1 MGLWLSLLWLQT
13 ETTSHMHSPMAIIN
27 RCRFT
32 YLVLLEL
39 DILLVVDDVAT
50 VVVATQGLL
59 HFSVWLTHFLP
70 SKNVP
75 RGQEHPSTRG
85 PRQHLA
91 PNFWQSLAG
100 LSQVVGKLMLARYP
114 PVFWHGRQQGSS
126 AEVWISL
133 LFIYIL
139 NRVRTLLSSSNSRTF
154 HDFSM
159 TFYVSHDLK
168 FNWNF
173 LQIFKAFVF

>member
-91 PNFWQSLAG
+91 PSFWQSLAG

-159 TFYVSHDLK
+159 TFSC
-168 FNWNF
+168 FPRP
-173 LQIFKAFVF
+173 